1 MAIERILVV
10 VGPGNRDRVDRLAAT
25 TADLAGPMDATV
37 SVARLSTD
45 ASVADRE
52 SGRVATS

>member
-1 MAIERILVV
+1 
-10 VGPGNRDRVDRLAAT
+10 
-25 TADLAGPMDATV
+25 MDATV